1 MRSSRPGE
9 RNPTKTTGTPADASA
24 ERRPSRAFV
33 VPAGE
38 DAVVS
43 RDRLGLEPV
52 VYATFDGGVAVG
64 KTYGDLFGSGRIPKR
79 WRKDAMIDFLAAGI
93 AVFPDGATFF
103 EGVYEVP
110 PGHDLRITSGRW
122 SVAARDLLPDATEE
136 LGEEAL
142 PRLRERI
149 ADAVEGL
156 GEDAALCLSGG
167 VDSSSIAA
175 AWSRAGKSKC
185 FVYGAP
191 GSEDRKFALETA
203 DALVL
208 RPVLPEFAET
218 TDLDELRRMLR
229 VLGIPAH
236 IPGAPLPQFR
246 LMETMARAGVR
257 TVVSGQGGDELFC
270 GYPWHFPP
278 AMEKLR
284 ARDPETAARLEAL
297 HEARPPFPVLDLRIV
312 RRCFTR
318 TASWVA
324 FSDGGA
330 CDALGLTREQVTAR
344 DGVRFFAA
352 DLGDWDGLRRQGLTV
367 RSLRYLLHYD
377 RRLADHFGLRGSAP
391 LLDAGVVDLVSRF
404 RLDFLYGGGMLKYPL
419 RLLFPEVP
427 ERVRFQTRKM
437 GFWHSGPSLP
447 DLRPEV
453 RRLIGQT
460 PLGEFVARPEAVDRM
475 NAGALWRF
483 FVAGTLLEADC

>member
-1 MRSSRPGE
+1 MKISGTSS
-9 RNPTKTTGTPADASA
+9 AAA
-24 ERRPSRAFV
+24 ERRPS
-33 VPAGE
+33 PASVISEGE

-43 RDRLGLEPV
+43 RDRIGLGQI
-52 VYATFDGGVAVG
+52 VYAPFDGGVVTAP
-64 KTYGDLFGSGRIPKR
+64 TYGDLFDSGRIPKR
-79 WRKDAMIDFLAAGI
+79 WRKDALTDFLAAGVV
-93 AVFPDGATFF
+93 VFPEGKTFF
-103 EGVYEVP
+103 DGVFEVP
-110 PGHDLRITSGRW
+110 PGHDLRITSGRCF
-122 SVAARDLLPDATEE
+122 VAPRDLLPDATEE
-136 LGEEAL
+136 LGAEAL
-142 PRLRERI
+142 PQLRERL
-149 ADAVEGL
+149 ADAVAGI

-167 VDSSSIAA
+167 LDSSSIAA
-175 AWSRAGKSKC
+175 AWARRGKPRC

-191 GSEDRKFALETA
+191 GSEDREAARETA
-203 DALVL
+203 AALRL
-208 RPVLPEFAET
+208 RPVLPEFGET
-218 TDLDELRRMLR
+218 ADIDELRRMLR
-229 VLGIPAH
+229 ILEIPTH

-246 LMETMARAGVR
+246 LMEAMARSGVR

-284 ARDPETAARLEAL
+284 ARDPETAARLAAL
-297 HEARPPFPVLDLRIV
+297 HEDHPPFPVLDLRIV

-330 CDALGLTREQVTAR
+330 CDVLGLSREDVVGR
-344 DGVRFFAA
+344 RGVRFFAA
-352 DLGDWDGLRRQGLTV
+352 DLGDWDALRRQGLTV

-377 RRLADHFGLRGSAP
+377 RRLADHFGLRAFAP

-427 ERVRFQTRKM
+427 ERVRRQTRKT

-453 RRLIGQT
+453 KRLIGQT
-460 PLGEFVARPEAVDRM
+460 PLGEFVVRPEAVDRM

-483 FVAGTLLEADC
+483 FAAGTLMEADSQSGRPR